1 MFERVVGI
9 NIIIVGWVTSFCL
22 RRVVF
27 DRVGWLRGVVGSFF
41 TLYFYAENRYFG
53 WNRDLFY
60 IK

>member
-27 DRVGWLRGVVGSFF
+27 IRVGWLRG
-41 TLYFYAENRYFG
+41 
-53 WNRDLFY
+53 
-60 IK
+60 